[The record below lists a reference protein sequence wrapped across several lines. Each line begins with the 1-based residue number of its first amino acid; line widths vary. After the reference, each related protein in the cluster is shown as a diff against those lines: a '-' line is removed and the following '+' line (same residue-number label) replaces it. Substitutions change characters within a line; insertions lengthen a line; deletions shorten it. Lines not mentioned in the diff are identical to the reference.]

1 MKAIV
6 ADAYG
11 TGTLVDKDGNHHA
24 LSPNEWAE
32 ADVRDEIVTGDG
44 ETAWVQ
50 YREDGRTV
58 EVPPNTNYNIE
69 GPRNDDVIDVRGH
82 WDTLAGRLVEAMD
95 GVGTDEDAIYAVL
108 DEVAGFPEAAD
119 ALERAFAARAGRSLR
134 DALEDEM
141 SGDELARALARLG

>member
-24 LSPNEWAE
+24 LSANEWTE
-32 ADVRDEIVTGDG
+32 CDVRDEIVTSDG

-50 YREDGRTV
+50 YREDSRTV
-58 EVPPNTNYNIE
+58 EVPPNTTYGIE

-82 WDTLAGRLVEAMD
+82 WDNLAGRLVEAMD
-95 GVGTDEDAIYAVL
+95 GIGTDEDAIYAVL
-108 DEVAGFPEAAD
+108 DEVAGSAEAAG
-119 ALERAFAARAGRSLR
+119 ALERAFEARAGRSLR
-134 DALEDEM
+134 EALEDEM
-141 SGDELARALARLG
+141 SGDELARALALLG

>member
-11 TGTLVDKDGNHHA
+11 TGTLVDKDGDHHTLTA
-24 LSPNEWAE
+24 NEWTE
-32 ADVRDEIVTGDG
+32 CDVRDEIVTGDG

-50 YREDGRTV
+50 YRDDSRTV
-58 EVPPNTNYNIE
+58 EVPPNSTYGIE

-82 WDTLAGRLVEAMD
+82 WDTLAGRLVEAID

-108 DEVAGFPEAAD
+108 DEVAGFPEAAG
-119 ALERAFAARAGRSLR
+119 ALERAFEARAGRSLR
-134 DALEDEM
+134 EALEDEM
-141 SGDELARALARLG
+141 SGDELARALALLG